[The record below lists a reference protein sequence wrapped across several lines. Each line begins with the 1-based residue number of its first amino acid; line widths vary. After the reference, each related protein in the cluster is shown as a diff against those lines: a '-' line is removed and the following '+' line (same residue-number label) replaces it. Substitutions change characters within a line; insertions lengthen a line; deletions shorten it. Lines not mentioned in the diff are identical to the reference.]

1 MKRNLLIA
9 AIALLAVAFVSCQKD
24 GVYKPKK
31 KIAKITCNWEE
42 IKSTSNGSDTTKV
55 NDFVSEEFIWGKKT
69 IEKRI
74 HSFRKFNYVT
84 NTESFPTIEYTY
96 SYDDKNRLIGMR
108 EDNFNFEYIY
118 NDDKRLSNIN
128 VYDGTDTASTVE
140 LGYEDKHVSSM
151 KITEYYYS
159 NKSQAALAMIL
170 PSHMISVIY
179 PEEITCGEI
188 VPKDA
193 STEVTDVTFEWDG
206 KNISRMTSKN
216 DKVTSTATYEYDG
229 KINPFS
235 GFYSDENLS
244 SVMFSKNNVTKITS
258 TRTIVVSSLTTKEET
273 TEDIVYEYDGN
284 VPTSAKTTSVTNTE
298 MTGLVTAKQTTT
310 KVTNE
315 KYEYT
320 K

>member
-42 IKSTSNGSDTTKV
+42 KTSYDTTKV
-55 NDFVSEEFIWGKKT
+55 NDYVSEEFIWGKKN
-69 IEKRI
+69 IDKRI
-74 HSFRKFNYVT
+74 HSFRKFNYAT
-84 NTESFPTIEYTY
+84 GTESFPKIEYTY

-108 EDNFNFEYIY
+108 EGSFNFEYIY

-128 VYDGTDTASTVE
+128 VYDGTDTASTIE

-159 NKSQAALAMIL
+159 YYSNKSQAAFAMIL

-179 PEEITCGEI
+179 PEEINCGEI

-206 KNISRMTSKN
+206 KNISRMVSKS
-216 DKVTSTATYEYDG
+216 DKITTTATYEYDG
-229 KINPFS
+229 KINPFA
-235 GFYSDENLS
+235 GFYSDES
-244 SVMFSKNNVTKITS
+244 ISYAMFSKNNVTKITS
-258 TRTIVVSSLTTKEET
+258 TRTIVASTLTSKEET

-284 VPTSAKTTSVTNTE
+284 VPISAKTTSVTNTE

-315 KYEYT
+315 KYEYI

>member
-1 MKRNLLIA
+1 MIV

-31 KIAKITCNWEE
+31 KIAKITCNWEQ
-42 IKSTSNGSDTTKV
+42 INAYDNGRSDTTKV
-55 NDFVSEEFIWGKKT
+55 NDYVSDEFIWGKKT
-69 IEKRI
+69 VDKRI
-74 HSFRKFNYVT
+74 HSFRKFNYET
-84 NTESFPTIEYTY
+84 NTESFPKIEYTY

-108 EDNFNFEYIY
+108 EGSFNYEYIY

-128 VYDGTDTASTVE
+128 VYDGTDTASTIE

-151 KITEYYYS
+151 RIIDYYYS
-159 NKSQAALAMIL
+159 DKSQSALAMIL
-170 PSHMISVIY
+170 PSQIMNVIY
-179 PEEITCGEI
+179 PEEINYGVI
-188 VPKDA
+188 VPKEV
-193 STEVTDVTFEWDG
+193 TTQVTDVTFEWDG
-206 KNISRMTSKN
+206 KNISRMTSKS
-216 DKVTSTATYEYDG
+216 DMVTSTATYEYDG
-229 KINPFS
+229 KNNPFS

-284 VPTSAKTTSVTNTE
+284 VPTSAKKTSVTNTE
-298 MTGLVTAKQTTT
+298 MTGLITAKQTIT

>member
-1 MKRNLLIA
+1 MKRNLLVL

-31 KIAKITCNWEE
+31 KIAKIICNWEE
-42 IKSTSNGSDTTKV
+42 RTSYDTTNV
-55 NDFVSEEFIWGKKT
+55 NDYVSEEFVWGKKT
-69 IEKRI
+69 IDKRI

-108 EDNFNFEYIY
+108 EGSFIYEYIY

-151 KITEYYYS
+151 KITDYYYS
-159 NKSQAALAMIL
+159 DKSQAALAMIL
-170 PSHMISVIY
+170 PCQIVNVIY
-179 PEEITCGEI
+179 PEEINCGEI
-188 VPKDA
+188 VPKVI
-193 STEVTDVTFEWDG
+193 STDVTNVTFEWDG

-216 DKVTSTATYEYDG
+216 DKITSTATYEYDG

-284 VPTSAKTTSVTNTE
+284 VPASAKTTSVTNTE
-298 MTGLVTAKQTTT
+298 MTGLITAKQTIT

>member
-42 IKSTSNGSDTTKV
+42 KTSYDTTKV
-55 NDFVSEEFIWGKKT
+55 NDYVSEEFIWGKKT

-96 SYDDKNRLIGMR
+96 SYDDKNRLIGIQ
-108 EDNFNFEYIY
+108 DGDFKAEYIY

-128 VYDGTDTASTVE
+128 VYDGTDTASTIE

-151 KITEYYYS
+151 KITEYYYSYYS

-179 PEEITCGEI
+179 PEEINCGEI

-206 KNISRMTSKN
+206 KNISRMVSKS
-216 DKVTSTATYEYDG
+216 DKITTTATYEYDG
-229 KINPFS
+229 KINPFA
-235 GFYSDENLS
+235 GFYSDES
-244 SVMFSKNNVTKITS
+244 ISYAMFSKNNVTKITS
-258 TRTIVVSSLTTKEET
+258 TRTIVASTLTSKEET

-284 VPTSAKTTSVTNTE
+284 VPISAKTTSVTNTE

-315 KYEYT
+315 KYEYI